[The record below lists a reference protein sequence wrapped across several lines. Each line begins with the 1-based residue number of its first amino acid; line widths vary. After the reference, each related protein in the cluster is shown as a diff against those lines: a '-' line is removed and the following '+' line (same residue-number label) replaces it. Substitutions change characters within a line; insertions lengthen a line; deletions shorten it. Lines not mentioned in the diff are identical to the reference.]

1 MKKIWTKETVIKSA
15 KEFKNISE
23 WAKKF
28 GGAVNTARHKDWMKE
43 ATTHMYRPAGTLRF
57 WTKERIIEDVSR
69 DLFLNFL
76 DRIF

>member
-15 KEFKNISE
+15 KKFKNISE
-23 WAKKF
+23 WAKNF
-28 GGAVNTARHKDWMKE
+28 GGAVNAARHKGWMKE